1 MRLIPAAKALSI
13 LLFVAV
19 IGTACG
25 GQPPQPP
32 PATQAAPSEGYGD
45 VITSDAAT
53 DLDPSLQSAAGWAKR
68 FVYASR
74 SGINDNGTRVTGI
87 LLAPKGPPPEGG
99 WRIVAFGHP
108 ATGIQPGCGPSTS
121 PTLAN
126 SSAVV
131 AQLLQAGYPVVM
143 SDYQGLGSL
152 DKIKDRPDRDAYH
165 PFLDSTTVGYNLVD
179 SVRAA
184 RKLMEQ
190 ADSPAS
196 QSWLTLGIGQG
207 GQAAWAANE
216 LAANQGWSMT
226 LLGAVA
232 ISPAADITG
241 LADAAEAGTLNS
253 AQQFDL
259 QAFLA
264 GVKNSYFNDFR
275 LDEYRSGIVAQKWD
289 TLLACDPAGQAE
301 RATIA
306 GQITPDDLKPQSPT
320 AAANLR
326 GFLKKS
332 SLPQG
337 PTQAPM
343 LVIYGDQDPAIPAAW
358 TDAALDRA
366 CKMGDVITIRRMPGD
381 APDQLDMA
389 EALDWMNQRV
399 NAVPAPND
407 CEGRTS

>member
-1 MRLIPAAKALSI
+1 MIVALGGAACSSNSPSQP
-13 LLFVAV
+13 
-19 IGTACG
+19 TASN
-25 GQPPQPP
+25 P
-32 PATQAAPSEGYGD
+32 APSEQYGD
-45 VITSDAAT
+45 VIDSNGAT
-53 DLDPSLQSAAGWAKR
+53 DLDPSLDSVVGWAQR

-74 SGINDNGTRVTGI
+74 SGINDNGTHVTGI

-99 WRIVAFGHP
+99 WHIVAFGHP
-108 ATGIQPGCGPSTS
+108 ATGTQPGCGPSTS
-121 PTLAN
+121 PTLGN

-131 AQLLQAGYPVVM
+131 MQLLQAGYPVVM

-152 DKIKDRPDRDAYH
+152 DKIQDRPDRDHYH

-184 RKLMEQ
+184 RKLMER
-190 ADSPAS
+190 ANSPAS
-196 QSWLTLGIGQG
+196 ESWLALGIGQG

-226 LLGAVA
+226 MLGAVA

-253 AQQFDL
+253 QQQLDL

-264 GVKNSYFNDFR
+264 GVKNSYFNDFP
-275 LDEYRSGIVAQKWD
+275 LDDYRSGIVAQKWD
-289 TLLACDPAGQAE
+289 ALLACDPAGQAE

-306 GQITPDDLKPQSPT
+306 GQITPDDLKPHTP
-320 AAANLR
+320 AAASNLR

-343 LVIYGDQDPAIPAAW
+343 LVIYGDQDPATPAAW

-366 CKMGDVITIRRMPGD
+366 CKMGDIITIRRLPGD

-399 NAVPAPND
+399 NSVPAPND
-407 CEGRTS
+407 CEGRTT

>member
-1 MRLIPAAKALSI
+1 MIAA
-13 LLFVAV
+13 LLGA
-19 IGTACG
+19 GCG
-25 GQPPQPP
+25 GRPPQPTSTTP
-32 PATQAAPSEGYGD
+32 PPSETYGD
-45 VITSDAAT
+45 VISSEGAT
-53 DLDPSLQSAAGWAKR
+53 DLDPSLQSVVGWAQR
-68 FVYASR
+68 FVYMSR
-74 SGINDNGTRVTGI
+74 SGINDNGSHVTAI
-87 LLAPKGPPPEGG
+87 LLAPKVAPPEGG

-108 ATGIQPGCGPSTS
+108 ASGTQPGCGPSTS
-121 PTLAN
+121 PTLGN

-131 AQLLQAGYPVVM
+131 TQLLQAGYPVVV

-152 DKIKDRPDRDAYH
+152 DKIRDRKDFDSYH
-165 PFLDSTTVGYNLVD
+165 PFLDSTTVGYNLID

-190 ADSPAS
+190 AKSPAS
-196 QSWLTLGIGQG
+196 TSWLTLGIGQG

-253 AQQFDL
+253 QQQLDL

-264 GVKNSYFNDFR
+264 GVKNSYFNDFN
-275 LDEYRSGIVAQKWD
+275 LDDYRSGIVAQKWD
-289 TLLACDPAGQAE
+289 ALLACDPAGLAE

-306 GQITPDDLKPQSPT
+306 SQITPDDLKPHSP
-320 AAANLR
+320 AAATTLQ

-343 LVIYGDQDPAIPAAW
+343 LVIYGDQDPATPAAW
-358 TDAALDRA
+358 TDGALDRA
-366 CKMGDVITIRRMPGD
+366 CKMGDIITIRRLPGD

-399 NAVPAPND
+399 NSVPAPND

>member
-1 MRLIPAAKALSI
+1 MIVAL
-13 LLFVAV
+13 L
-19 IGTACG
+19 GTACG
-25 GQPPQPP
+25 GSSPSQ
-32 PATQAAPSEGYGD
+32 PATSKPAPSEQYGD
-45 VITSDAAT
+45 VISSNGAT
-53 DLDPSLQSAAGWAKR
+53 DLDPSLQSVVGWAQR
-68 FVYASR
+68 FVYMSR
-74 SGINDNGTRVTGI
+74 SGINDNGSHVTAI
-87 LLAPKGPPPEGG
+87 LLAPKGAPPEGG

-108 ATGIQPGCGPSTS
+108 ASGTQPGCGPSTS
-121 PTLAN
+121 PTLGN

-131 AQLLQAGYPVVM
+131 TQLLQAGYPVVV

-152 DKIKDRPDRDAYH
+152 DKIRDRKDFDSYH
-165 PFLDSTTVGYNLVD
+165 PFLDSTTVGYNLID

-190 ADSPAS
+190 ANSPAS
-196 QSWLTLGIGQG
+196 ESWLTLGIGQG

-253 AQQFDL
+253 QQQLDL

-264 GVKNSYFNDFR
+264 GVKNSYFNDFN
-275 LDEYRSGIVAQKWD
+275 LDDYRSGIVAQKWD
-289 TLLACDPAGQAE
+289 ALLACDPAGLAE

-306 GQITPDDLKPQSPT
+306 SQITPDDLKPHSP
-320 AAANLR
+320 AAATTLQ

-337 PTQAPM
+337 PAQAPM
-343 LVIYGDQDPAIPAAW
+343 LVIYGDQDPATPAAW

-366 CKMGDVITIRRMPGD
+366 CKMGDIITIRHLPGD

-399 NAVPAPND
+399 NSVPAPND